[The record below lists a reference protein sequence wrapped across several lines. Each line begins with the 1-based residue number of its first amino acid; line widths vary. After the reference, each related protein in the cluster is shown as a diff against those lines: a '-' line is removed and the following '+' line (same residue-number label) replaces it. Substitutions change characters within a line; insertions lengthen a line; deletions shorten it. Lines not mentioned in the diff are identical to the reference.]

1 MFEKLTFASQEERD
15 DFEKYKKLKGVYLH
29 KQVYDILLEANVG
42 EIVTYYE
49 LSSIIRYDKNL
60 RDKLYIYLATAEEY
74 LRALLC
80 TKYDV
85 SEECKIF
92 KGSLGLAKLNEAIFE
107 KIDPDIEESN
117 LYFKLELDLSDIM
130 RICVEKGI
138 IAISNSAQKH
148 INNLRN
154 HTMHHALLLFGKA
167 KKLSD
172 LSSNFEVL
180 EKRINALCELLPDDY
195 RKGFCDDILKLNGM
209 PFKQYLTKFYL
220 EIEDGSKEI
229 RIKR

>member
-15 DFEKYKKLKGVYLH
+15 DFEKYQKLKGVYLH

-42 EIVTYYE
+42 EGVTYYE

-60 RDKLYIYLATAEEY
+60 RDKLYIYLGTYEEY

-80 TKYDV
+80 EKYDV
-85 SEECKIF
+85 AEHCKIF
-92 KGSLGLAKLNEAIFE
+92 KKHCFAELNGAIFE
-107 KIDPDIEESN
+107 KNDSDIEESN
-117 LYFKLELDLSDIM
+117 LYFKLELDLADMM

-138 IAISNSAQKH
+138 ITISDSAQKD
-148 INNLRN
+148 INDLRN
-154 HTMHHALLLFGKA
+154 RTMHHTLLLFGKA
-167 KKLSD
+167 KNLSE

-180 EKRINALCELLPDDY
+180 EKRINALCELLPLDY
-195 RKGFCDDILKLNGM
+195 RKGFCDDILKLNGA
-209 PFKQYLTKFYL
+209 PCKQYLTKFCL
-220 EIEDGSKEI
+220 EIEDGSRKV

>member
-1 MFEKLTFASQEERD
+1 MFEKLIFASQEEKD
-15 DFEKYKKLKGVYLH
+15 NFEKYKKLKGVYLH
-29 KQVYDILLEANVG
+29 KQVYDVLLEANG
-42 EIVTYYE
+42 EEEISYNE

-80 TKYDV
+80 EKYDV
-85 SEECKIF
+85 AEGCKIF
-92 KGSLGLAKLNEAIFE
+92 KGHCFAKLKEAIFE
-107 KIDPDIEESN
+107 KDQYSRVSN
-117 LYFKLELDLSDIM
+117 LYFKLEPDLADMM
-130 RICVEKGI
+130 RTCVERGI
-138 IAISNSAQKH
+138 IAISDDAQKH

-154 HTMHHALLLFGKA
+154 HTMHHTLLLFGKA

-195 RKGFCDDILKLNGM
+195 RKGFCDDILKLNGA
-209 PFKQYLTKFYL
+209 PSKQYLTKFYL
-220 EIEDGSKEI
+220 EIKDGTREI
-229 RIKR
+229 CIKR